1 MGRGCSSLVS
11 RTQKIGLWQVQGYYS
26 VAAFI
31 ANKLEISIWSSYTL
45 SMGSKRA
52 SKNSWSSK
60 TNESLRPYR
69 IHGRCI
75 DVLES
80 AAVAQSLHGRKR
92 GCVDW
97 WDRVGSDVK
106 EKSVR
111 AALVAAAKSEVGKW
125 C

>member
-1 MGRGCSSLVS
+1 MQVS
-11 RTQKIGLWQVQGYYS
+11 VFWAHKIKLLQVQGYYS

-31 ANKLEISIWSSYTL
+31 ANKLEISIWSCYNFSIGT
-45 SMGSKRA
+45 KRS

-60 TNESLRPYR
+60 TNESLRSNR
-69 IHGRCI
+69 IPGRCI

-80 AAVAQSLHGRKR
+80 AALAQSLQCRKR

-97 WDRVGSDVK
+97 WDRVGSDVR

-111 AALVAAAKSEVGKW
+111 SALVAATKTEVGKW
-125 C
+125 CQL